1 MIIGYFSRRSIIIVV
16 PHGSGTLCFM
26 SIFFVLVL
34 LQFYM
39 IVIEDV
45 VRSRMQPVLL
55 LLASW
60 RPVLKKEKRKK
71 QAGDPLPV
79 RCFFFF
85 NRANPILITE
95 NGNTTASEV
104 LQEAGKKGK
113 ASSNYAPCQVNVML
127 ELLHVFNVCINRHI
141 DVSGTSR

>member
-1 MIIGYFSRRSIIIVV
+1 MFHEYILRIGAPAILYDCDRGCGSEQDAASSSIVSKLET
-16 PHGSGTLCFM
+16 GF
-26 SIFFVLVL
+26 
-34 LQFYM
+34 
-39 IVIEDV
+39 EK
-45 VRSRMQPVLL
+45 RKKKK
-55 LLASW
+55 ASW
-60 RPVLKKEKRKK
+60 RPI
-71 QAGDPLPV
+71 ACPM
-79 RCFFFF
+79 FFF